1 MQPGPVNWM
10 RALPLIALLMTTIT
24 VHGCAK
30 IIEITTNEPIQISNN
45 KRTLGTKINDNQLE
59 TIARVNINKASKEFA
74 NARVNID
81 SFNGILLLTGQV
93 PSEDLRQL
101 AGSTVTQINTVRQVH
116 NELTV
121 GAPTR
126 FPLHSKDAWI
136 STKLK
141 SKLILSSMQSRR
153 IRIITEAQTIYLMGL
168 VSRHEAERIT
178 ETARTTHGAQQVVKV
193 FEYID

>member
-1 MQPGPVNWM
+1 MQLAMTHWM
-10 RALPLIALLMTTIT
+10 RGLPLIALLMAIIAL
-24 VHGCAK
+24 HGCAK
-30 IIEITTNEPIQISNN
+30 IIEITTSEPIQISNN
-45 KRTLGTKINDNQLE
+45 KRTLGTKINDSHLE
-59 TIARVNINKASKEFA
+59 TIARVNINKASKDFA

-93 PSEDLRQL
+93 PSEELRQL
-101 AGSTVTQINTVRQVH
+101 AGNTVTQINTVRQVH

-121 GAPTR
+121 GAPSR

-141 SKLILSSMQSRR
+141 SKLVLSSVQSRR

-178 ETARTTHGAQQVVKV
+178 EAARTTHGARQVVKV

>member
-10 RALPLIALLMTTIT
+10 RALPLIALLMTIIT
-24 VHGCAK
+24 LHGCAK

-59 TIARVNINKASKEFA
+59 TIARVNINKASKDFA

-93 PSEDLRQL
+93 PSEELRQL

-126 FPLHSKDAWI
+126 FPSHSKDAWI
-136 STKLK
+136 SSKLK
-141 SKLILSSMQSRR
+141 SKLILSSIQSRR